1 MPRRSLAPRPY
12 MSSSWLAP
20 SWLSKKG
27 DALIGISAVLL
38 SVFSSP
44 STSTVSVPSASA
56 STAFSVVPAPLSDP
70 LSGVPPCTVPRCRG
84 GAGPWTAHSDRCTA
98 SSGVGLAKL
107 TFFALD
113 RDLDPAGALSRATR
127 TPSKRPTRPT
137 GAGRS
142 LRAGIAARRFRS
154 GEIPLPPSLSS
165 SCSPWA

>member
-1 MPRRSLAPRPY
+1 MPKRSLAPRPY
-12 MSSSWLAP
+12 MPSSWLAP

-27 DALIGISAVLL
+27 DTLIGMSAVVLPG
-38 SVFSSP
+38 FSSP
-44 STSTVSVPSASA
+44 STSTVSVPSASMG
-56 STAFSVVPAPLSDP
+56 FSVVPAALSDP
-70 LSGVPPCTVPRCRG
+70 LSDVPPCTVPRCRG

-107 TFFALD
+107 TFFARD
-113 RDLDPAGALSRATR
+113 RDLDPALSRPPRA
-127 TPSKRPTRPT
+127 PSKRPARPT

-154 GEIPLPPSLSS
+154 GDIPLPPSLTS